1 MKRIILLLFALPIH
15 VHVFGQF
22 TNELLIPSTL
32 EGTNFDLTIATSN
45 RQFYDGTATQTIGFN
60 GDFLGPTLIFNQG
73 DDLNIQV
80 HNELNEPTTVHWHGM
95 HVSPEDDGGPHT
107 VIDAG
112 TTWNPTFTVLDRATT
127 FWYHPHLHER
137 TNFHVTK
144 GAAGMIIIKSE
155 AEAALELPRT
165 YGVDDFPLIV
175 QGKEF
180 DDDNQLVV
188 AGSDD
193 NLIMV
198 NGTLDPYLDVPS
210 QLVRFRIINGSNERV
225 LNLGFDDNRE
235 FKQIGSDGG
244 LLAEPVSLNRV
255 RLASGERAEI
265 VVDFSGEMNAVPQLV
280 TYASEL
286 GQGIPGGGG
295 GGPGPGGAAG
305 SELDGEDHTFL
316 EFRVGAATEAAVSSI
331 STQLANHTPWQES
344 EANNTRTITM
354 NGGGMG
360 NPFTLN
366 DEIFNENNV
375 NETVY
380 LDDIEVWS
388 ITNVTNIAHPFHIH
402 DVQFYILD
410 KDGQAPPA
418 NEQGL
423 KDVVLVEGGQTVRFI
438 TKFEDFADPEV
449 PYMYHCH
456 ILPHEDGGMMGQFI
470 VVENQGEE
478 TVLALK
484 ELRSRFR
491 VYPNPVDDQ
500 IIRVLLPDQLN
511 PIDQVD
517 FKIYDMAGKEVSYF
531 ASTFCGPDNLKI
543 LYLEEYESGIYHISI
558 NVNGE
563 FASQLKLVM
572 K

>member
-1 MKRIILLLFALPIH
+1 MPWKTILLFLLPYSL
-15 VHVFGQF
+15 FGQF
-22 TNELLIPSTL
+22 TNELWIPPTL
-32 EGTNFDLTIATSN
+32 EGTNFDLTIATSTY
-45 RQFYDGTATQTIGFN
+45 RFMDGQVTQTIGFN

-73 DDLNIQV
+73 DDLNIEV

-144 GAAGMIIIKSE
+144 GAAGLIIIRSE
-155 AEAALELPRT
+155 AEAALTLPRA
-165 YGVDDFPLIV
+165 YGEDDFPLII
-175 QGKEF
+175 QAKEF
-180 DDDNQLVV
+180 NENNQLVV
-188 AGSDD
+188 AGSED

-198 NGTLDPYLDVPS
+198 NGTLDPYLEVPS
-210 QLVRFRIINGSNERV
+210 QLVRFRVINGSNERV
-225 LNLGFDDNRE
+225 LNLGFSDDRE
-235 FKQIGSDGG
+235 FEQIGSDGG
-244 LLAEPVSLNRV
+244 LLSSPVTLNRV
-255 RLASGERAEI
+255 RLASGERAELI
-265 VVDFSGEMNAVPQLV
+265 VDFSNDLGSTPQLV

-286 GQGIPGGGG
+286 GQGIPGSG
-295 GGPGPGGAAG
+295 GGPGPGGPAG
-305 SELDGEDHTFL
+305 SELDGVDHTFL
-316 EFRVGAATEAAVSSI
+316 EFRVGDQTGNPVTAI
-331 STQLANHTPWQES
+331 SRQLSTHTPWDES
-344 EANNTRTITM
+344 EADYTRTITM
-354 NGGGMG
+354 EGGGMDD
-360 NPFTLN
+360 PFSLN
-366 DEIFNENNV
+366 DVLFDENDYSQMV
-375 NETVY
+375 V
-380 LDDIEVWS
+380 LDDIEIWT
-388 ITNVTNIAHPFHIH
+388 ITNTTNIAHPFHIH

-423 KDVVLVEGGQTVRFI
+423 KDVVLVEGNQSVRFI

-470 VVENQGEE
+470 VVEGEEEE
-478 TVLALK
+478 TVLALQ
-484 ELRSRFR
+484 ELRSKFR

-500 IIRVLLPDQLN
+500 IIRVLMPDQLS
-511 PIDQVD
+511 PDDRVD
-517 FKIYDMAGKEVSYF
+517 ISIFDMSGRSISHF

-543 LYLEEYESGIYHISI
+543 LYLQDYQPGIYQLLVHL
-558 NVNGE
+558 NGQPE
-563 FASQLKLVM
+563 AQLKLVL